1 MANIIHN
8 KNYNNSLTRDGFKMT
23 DATIVSFAVF
33 QKALENR
40 NKQQDTAAPRPLK
53 AEFEKTFVAFNAD
66 EQQEIIALHQ
76 KFSGVSR
83 DYSFS
88 HEESA
93 AMITLLACALTREAL
108 VVFEKR
114 VNDGDENAPYIY
126 AAYNFD
132 KDTPVDIEST
142 DIKDVAAA
150 AAPYLSKAQ
159 DAQYERNQARA
170 AQNTRTAEVQ
180 RRRAAF
186 GVV

>member
-1 MANIIHN
+1 
-8 KNYNNSLTRDGFKMT
+8 MT
-23 DATIVSFAVF
+23 DTTIVSFAVF

-40 NKQQDTAAPRPLK
+40 NKQQTTDSVAPQPRLKDT
-53 AEFEKTFVAFNAD
+53 FEKSFVAFNAD

-76 KFSGVSR
+76 KFSGISR
-83 DYSFS
+83 DYSFT

-132 KDTPVDIEST
+132 KEQPVDIEST

-150 AAPYLSKAQ
+150 AAPYLAKAQ
-159 DAQYERNQARA
+159 EEQFDRNQVRA
-170 AQNTRTAEVQ
+170 AQNTRAAEVQ

-186 GVV
+186 GIV